1 MANKVTGKT
10 DTSGALGVGIGA
22 QVDTRSVVLIGKAIS
37 PTQVSQPGEIF
48 SISGTTD
55 TAARYGEDSPITKA
69 VKVLIQNGVSNI
81 MGMAYTIAEEDE
93 GSTPTSKITEC
104 LEASLAE
111 PSISIILMDDNSANT
126 ITALKTHL
134 ALSETEDMFR
144 YAVVAM
150 SGNEGGTPLTQ
161 NDFIAFAKTVADSR
175 IFIPGAEAV
184 DIENHDVEPIVWA
197 AGLASRIMVDTSDP
211 ALPMNG
217 VNILG
222 FGGLKRIALET
233 ERKVLGESGVVPMY
247 IDETGTLAI
256 HRLVTSYVA
265 ADKIWQEGTTRFI
278 ADYTLN
284 AVETMLRSKYKRTKN
299 VVRILSDIRDDVST
313 LLQEINDAE
322 IIHDY
327 DDSTLSVIKDPN
339 DRYGALVDYEI
350 KVVTPLYT
358 ITINQHMKL

>member
-22 QVDTRSVVLIGKAIS
+22 QVDTRAVVLIGKAIS
-37 PTQVSQPGEIF
+37 PTQTSEPGEIF

-55 TAARYGEDSPITKA
+55 STARYGEDSPITKA

-81 MGMAYTIAEEDE
+81 EGMAYEIADDDAE
-93 GSTPTSKITEC
+93 TPTSKITEC

-111 PSISIILMDDNSANT
+111 PSISMILMDDNSANT

-134 ALSETEDMFR
+134 ALAETEDMFR

-150 SGNEGGTPLTQ
+150 SGKEDGTPLTQ
-161 NDFIAFAKTVADSR
+161 NDFITFAKTVADSR
-175 IFIPGAEAV
+175 IFVPGAEAV

-197 AGLASRIMVDTSDP
+197 AGLASRIMVDSSDP

-233 ERKVLGESGVVPMY
+233 ERKVLSESGVVPMY
-247 IDETGTLAI
+247 IDETGMLAI
-256 HRLVTSYVA
+256 YRLVTSYVA
-265 ADKIWQEGTTRFI
+265 TDKIWQEGTTRFI

-327 DDSTLSVIKDPN
+327 DDSTLSVTKDPK
-339 DRYGALVDYEI
+339 DRYGALIDYEI

-358 ITINQHMKL
+358 ITINQHLKL